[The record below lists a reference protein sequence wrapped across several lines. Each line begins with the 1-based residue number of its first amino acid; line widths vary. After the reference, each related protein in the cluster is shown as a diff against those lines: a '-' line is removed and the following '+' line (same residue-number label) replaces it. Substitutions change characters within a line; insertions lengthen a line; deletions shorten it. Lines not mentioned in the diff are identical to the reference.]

1 MFPEIRERT
10 CFVSLLSSR
19 SGSSASIGLPRV
31 YWESHH
37 LLNEWSGGSWL
48 ELIFSSIS
56 VDLVVPLGEMAKLL
70 SFRQLPQFFHL

>member
-1 MFPEIRERT
+1 MFPEQRERT

-19 SGSSASIGLPRV
+19 SGSSVKIAPRV